1 MKKLTVEISFLIV
14 YLVLLMYAYF
24 EETHHKYISDENFYY
39 SGFIIII
46 VCFLCFISYSLIDIL
61 WNIKKIKFFR

>member
-24 EETHHKYISDENFYY
+24 EDTHHKYISDENFYY

-46 VCFLCFISYSLIDIL
+46 VCLL
-61 WNIKKIKFFR
+61 